1 MNSFDLSLFNIVHG
15 VADRWFLLD
24 WLAIFFA
31 VYLGYI
37 LVVIFL
43 LTAAREKDRK
53 KRFYA
58 LAWWALAAI
67 VSRGIVTEV
76 IYFFYQRT
84 RPFVALGIEPVFN
97 HATTA
102 SFPSSHMTF
111 YATLVIPMYYLDKK
125 WGWLFGFGVVGMAIG
140 RIYGAVHWPL
150 DILGGLAIA
159 FAAVYGVKYA
169 LFRGS
174 VISETKEKEEQAKED
189 E

>member
-1 MNSFDLSLFNIVHG
+1 MNSFDLSMFNMLHG

-31 VYLGYI
+31 TYVGYI

-43 LTAAREKDRK
+43 TTIAQEKDRK
-53 KRFYA
+53 KRLYA

-67 VSRGIVTEV
+67 VSRGIVTEA
-76 IYFFYQRT
+76 IYFFYQRM

-97 HATTA
+97 HGMTA

-111 YATLVIPMYYLDKK
+111 YATLIVPMYFLNKK
-125 WGWLFGFGVVGMAIG
+125 WGWIFGFGVAGMAIG
-140 RIYGAVHWPL
+140 RVYGAVHWPS

-159 FAAVYGVKYA
+159 LIATYGVRYA
-169 LFRGS
+169 LLRERAS
-174 VISETKEKEEQAKED
+174 VRQEEEKNDIKEIK
-189 E
+189 